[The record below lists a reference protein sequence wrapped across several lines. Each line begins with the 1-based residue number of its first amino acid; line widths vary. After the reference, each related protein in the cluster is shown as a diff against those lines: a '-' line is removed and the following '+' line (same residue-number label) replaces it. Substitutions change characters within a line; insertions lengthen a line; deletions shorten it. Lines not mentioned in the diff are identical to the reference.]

1 MVLGHFFSVG
11 NKFIYVF
18 HVPLFFVISGYLLK
32 KESDPS
38 VFWKKLWY
46 NLMVPMLLMI
56 VIKFSIT
63 CIVQLVDG
71 SFELMSIY
79 WFLRNVL
86 FGMVSGF
93 GVLWFVYTLIIQ
105 KTIFQFCSSKISF
118 YVFVLVMLS
127 LAYVYNHLDT
137 SNYPFF

>member
-1 MVLGHFFSVG
+1 
-11 NKFIYVF
+11 
-18 HVPLFFVISGYLLK
+18 
-32 KESDPS
+32 
-38 VFWKKLWY
+38 
-46 NLMVPMLLMI
+46 MVPMLLMI